1 MFPLHFFQKPM
12 IIISILIGIVWHTT
26 VFLLFD
32 PIVSVQAAQNPSSC
46 YDQLKTEME
55 QVPYLQEAYNTIKDS
70 SYNAIVFRDYTQY
83 SNLYFPEFGF
93 NDNNNAGYPNFRIRI
108 YGFGRDTGYN
118 HPPTPRIPATTE
130 PWHAREYV
138 LMEEYIRPSANE
150 EHFLSCG
157 IIKMEALDRKTLMD
171 ITENNVQF
179 EETTSSLLKTDP
191 TDQHRTWYSEGEGYD
206 ESCPI
211 VKWRRFFVVP
221 KWTQNS
227 YFSRYD
233 FLDVFPHTAVD
244 NFSTLTFYDSIK
256 KEIAQSTCDNL
267 GYQTRAF
274 LFPTVRAQQGEAST
288 PTITYEGN
296 NKYFPLYTTY
306 EAMEQKFPEVS
317 KYVKIRGIYDF
328 STIQKMVGEQD
339 PVKRDAIVQSV
350 PTLGELSEYY
360 REKSTGNR
368 TEDSRLEQ
376 YLQHPERLNTELAQ
390 KFDDAHY
397 VPPQNTNAGG
407 TINQNTNMV
416 SNTNNSNSVPF
427 TSKATSSSSSSP
439 KQQPSNNSTAST
451 SSLPWW
457 MMILWTIIL
466 IIFIVLITLAV
477 KKNNMNLL
485 ILALLIG
492 LLGIGGI
499 VWGSTVQTN
508 ILTPRQAKKFSDHCA
523 QNIEFNGFATIE
535 SSTLPEN
542 SPLQAN
548 RVGDIVTLQLEGV
561 ITNNAP
567 YAVICEQGKI
577 ITIVPTYKP
586 YDTDSGRTYK
596 LKISLRAMANNGY
609 SITNAQYVRKVS
621 SGQEEW
627 QTLLNT
633 CHQQCDFNNPSHP
646 FEEVEKNP
654 TAYVGCFTNEVHNFD
669 ILTGYNQSHE
679 LYATYHPNTTP
690 VQTRG
695 FQLMNFSPQQSFTF
709 ETKLPRNPIPP
720 ATTN

>member
-1 MFPLHFFQKPM
+1 MR
-12 IIISILIGIVWHTT
+12 IISILIGIVWSTT
-26 VFLLFD
+26 IFLLSG
-32 PIVSVQAAQNPSSC
+32 PILSVQAAQDPSSC
-46 YDQLKTEME
+46 YDQLKTEMKE
-55 QVPYLQEAYNTIKDS
+55 VPYLQEAYNMIKNRN
-70 SYNAIVFRDYTQY
+70 YNAIPFGDYTQY
-83 SNLYFPEFGF
+83 SNLYFPELAP
-93 NDNNNAGYPNFRIRI
+93 NSNSGYPNFKIRI
-108 YGFGRDTGYN
+108 YGFGEDTGYN
-118 HPPTPRIPATTE
+118 HPPRPQIPATTE
-130 PWHAREYV
+130 LWHANEYV

-157 IIKMEALDRKTLMD
+157 IIKMEGLGGNTLMQ
-171 ITENNVQF
+171 ITENKVQF
-179 EETTSSLLKTDP
+179 EDTKSSLLKTDP
-191 TDQHRTWYSEGEGYD
+191 TDQHRTWYSEGVGYD
-206 ESCPI
+206 TSCPI

-244 NFSTLTFYDSIK
+244 NFSTLTFDDAIT
-256 KEIAQSTCDNL
+256 KEVAQSTCDTL
-267 GYQTRAF
+267 GDQTRAL
-274 LFPTVRAQQGEAST
+274 LFPTVRAQQEESSA
-288 PTITYEGN
+288 PEITYEGN
-296 NKYFPLYTTY
+296 NRYFPLYTTY
-306 EAMEQKFPEVS
+306 EAMAQKFPDLS
-317 KYVKIRGIYDF
+317 NHVKVRGVYDF
-328 STIQKMVGEQD
+328 STIQKMVGEPD

-360 REKSTGNR
+360 REKSAGNR
-368 TEDSRLEQ
+368 TVDPRLEQ

-390 KFDDAHY
+390 KFDDPHY

-407 TINQNTNMV
+407 TIHQNTNMV
-416 SNTNNSNSVPF
+416 SNTTNSVPSAS
-427 TSKATSSSSSSP
+427 TETPSSSSP
-439 KQQPSNNSTAST
+439 TQQPSNNTTASS

-457 MMILWTIIL
+457 IMMILWIIIL
-466 IIFIVLITLAV
+466 IIVIVLIMLAI

-492 LLGIGGI
+492 LMGIGGM

-508 ILTPRQAKKFSDHCA
+508 VLTPRQAPKFSDHCA
-523 QNIEFNGFATIE
+523 KNIEFNGFATIN

-542 SPLQAN
+542 SSLQAN

-561 ITNNAP
+561 ITNDAP

-596 LKISLRAMANNGY
+596 LKISLRAMASNGY

-633 CHQQCDFNNPSHP
+633 CHKQCDFNNPSHP
-646 FEEVEKNP
+646 FEEVEKTP
-654 TAYVGCFTNEVHNFD
+654 TAYVGCFTNEVHKFE
-669 ILTGYNQSHE
+669 ILTRYGQSHE